1 MPVTSVVVKLWTDDG
16 DVVVVDDPEAADE
29 ELNELRKLSIMR
41 EGVAVPCSARG
52 LEQYNQEC
60 RASFV
65 TRSGSENQL
74 IDVAVSA

>member
-52 LEQYNQEC
+52 
-60 RASFV
+60 
-65 TRSGSENQL
+65 
-74 IDVAVSA
+74 